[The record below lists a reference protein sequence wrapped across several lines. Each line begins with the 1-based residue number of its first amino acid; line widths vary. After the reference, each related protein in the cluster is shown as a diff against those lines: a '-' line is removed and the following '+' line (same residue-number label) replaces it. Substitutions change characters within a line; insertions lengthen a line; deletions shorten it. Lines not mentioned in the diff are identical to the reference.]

1 MGQQQTSTERME
13 FAILLSL
20 GEEIMGMLD
29 RLLSSSNPFISD
41 GGMETDLIFHEG
53 ADLPQFA
60 SFVLLDS
67 DEGREML
74 RRYAVSYF
82 DMAQAAGRG
91 FVLGTPT
98 WRANGGWGPKLGLGN
113 AGIKDVN
120 RRAVTFA
127 RDLRDAHP
135 WRDHILLEGVL
146 GPAGDGYAPDQLLT
160 PTEAARL
167 HSAQLETFAEGSV
180 DIATAFTITHTGEA
194 IGIAGR
200 ARELGLPFAL
210 SFTVETDGRLPTGQD
225 LDSALDE
232 VEAATDGYCQY
243 YGINCAHPE
252 HFEDQL
258 PKDWLHR
265 IGVIRPNASR
275 CSHAEL
281 DEATELDDGD
291 PEEFGLLYAKLAGRL
306 PGLRVI
312 GGCCGSDIRH
322 IKALMAAGV

>member
-1 MGQQQTSTERME
+1 MDV
-13 FAILLSL
+13 
-20 GEEIMGMLD
+20 LD
-29 RLLSSSNPFISD
+29 RLLSSSDPFLSD

-53 ADLPQFA
+53 ADLPLFA

-67 DEGREML
+67 AEGRDML
-74 RRYAVSYF
+74 QRYAVSYF

-98 WRANGGWGPKLGLGN
+98 WRANGGWGPKLGLDD
-113 AGIKDVN
+113 AGIRDIN
-120 RRAVTFA
+120 RRAVAFV

-135 WRDHILLEGVL
+135 WREQILIEGVM
-146 GPAGDGYAPDQLLT
+146 GPAGDGYAPAQLLT

-167 HSAQLETFAEGSV
+167 HNAQLETFAREEV
-180 DIATAFTITHTGEA
+180 DIATAFTITHPGEA
-194 IGIAGR
+194 IGMINR
-200 ARELGLPFAL
+200 ARDLDLRFAL

-225 LDSALDE
+225 LDSTLDE
-232 VEAATDGYCQY
+232 VEAATDGYCRY

-252 HFEDQL
+252 HFNDQL
-258 PKDWLHR
+258 PSRWLNR
-265 IGVIRPNASR
+265 IGMIRPNASR

-291 PEEFGLLYAKLAGRL
+291 PDEFGALYAEVAKRL
-306 PGLRVI
+306 PELRVV
-312 GGCCGSDIRH
+312 GGCCGSDMRH